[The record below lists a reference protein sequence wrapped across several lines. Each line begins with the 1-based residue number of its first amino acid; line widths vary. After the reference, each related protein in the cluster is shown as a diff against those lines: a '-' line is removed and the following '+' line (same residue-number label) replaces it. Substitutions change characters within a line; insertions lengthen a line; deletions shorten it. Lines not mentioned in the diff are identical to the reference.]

1 MASEHLQN
9 ILKTLP
15 DKPGVYQ
22 HLDKDGRFLYIGKA
36 KSLKKRVSSYFTK
49 QHTHGRT
56 WVMVQKIAD
65 IRTLI
70 TENELEA
77 LLLENSLIKEHQ
89 PRYNVNLKDDKTYPW
104 IVIKKERFPRIFYTR
119 KKIND
124 GSEYFGP
131 YASVK
136 VMKAV
141 LDLVRQVH
149 PIRSCKLLLSQEA
162 IQAGKYQRCLEFH
175 IGNCKAPCEA
185 LQSEE
190 AYMHEVALAR
200 QIITGKLG
208 EVKRMLTERMRE
220 ESEALRFEEAQKL
233 KEKVELLDRYQA
245 RSTVVNPSITNVD
258 VFSALVDAQFGYV
271 NYLKVVDGAILHAHT
286 IEFKRKLEESEAE
299 LLSLAIPELRQ
310 RFHSDSK
317 EVLMSHELELELEGL
332 QLHVPQRGDKKRLV
346 EMSLKNARYFRL
358 EKLKSEQITDP
369 DRHVERVMEQMKQDL
384 RLKEQPRHIECFD
397 NSNFQGTEA
406 VSACV
411 VFRNGKPAKSDY
423 RHFNVKTVEG
433 PDDFATMEEAV
444 FRRYRRLLDEGQSLP
459 QLILI
464 DGGKGQLSAALK
476 SVYKLGI
483 QDRVAVL
490 GIAKRLEELFFPG
503 DPVPLYLDKRS
514 ETLRIL
520 QQLRNEAHRFG
531 ITHHRNRRSRSALQ
545 NSLEQIEGIGPQTA
559 EKLLKTF
566 RSVEQLR
573 KASKEEVAEVVGL
586 SRARKVLQYLHAQD
600 ENPS

>member
-22 HLDKDGRFLYIGKA
+22 HLDKDGRILYIGKA

-317 EVLMSHELELELEGL
+317 EVLMSQELELELEGL

-346 EMSLKNARYFRL
+346 ELSLKNARYFRL

-573 KASKEEVAEVVGL
+573 KASEEEVAEVVGL

>member
-22 HLDKDGRFLYIGKA
+22 HLDKDGRILYIGKA

-346 EMSLKNARYFRL
+346 ELSLKNARYFRL

-444 FRRYRRLLDEGQSLP
+444 FRRYRRLLDEEQSLP

>member
-22 HLDKDGRFLYIGKA
+22 HLDKDGRILYIGKA

-346 EMSLKNARYFRL
+346 ELSLKNARYFRL

>member
-1 MASEHLQN
+1 
-9 ILKTLP
+9 
-15 DKPGVYQ
+15 
-22 HLDKDGRFLYIGKA
+22 
-36 KSLKKRVSSYFTK
+36 
-49 QHTHGRT
+49 
-56 WVMVQKIAD
+56 
-65 IRTLI
+65 
-70 TENELEA
+70 
-77 LLLENSLIKEHQ
+77 
-89 PRYNVNLKDDKTYPW
+89 
-104 IVIKKERFPRIFYTR
+104 
-119 KKIND
+119 
-124 GSEYFGP
+124 
-131 YASVK
+131 
-136 VMKAV
+136 
-141 LDLVRQVH
+141 
-149 PIRSCKLLLSQEA
+149 LLSQEA

-190 AYMHEVALAR
+190 AYTHEVALAR

-346 EMSLKNARYFRL
+346 ELSLKNARYFRL

-573 KASKEEVAEVVGL
+573 KASEEEVAEVVGL

>member
-22 HLDKDGRFLYIGKA
+22 HLDKDGRILYIGKA

-346 EMSLKNARYFRL
+346 ELSLKNARYFRL

-573 KASKEEVAEVVGL
+573 KASEEEVAEVVGL

>member
-1 MASEHLQN
+1 
-9 ILKTLP
+9 
-15 DKPGVYQ
+15 
-22 HLDKDGRFLYIGKA
+22 
-36 KSLKKRVSSYFTK
+36 
-49 QHTHGRT
+49 
-56 WVMVQKIAD
+56 
-65 IRTLI
+65 
-70 TENELEA
+70 
-77 LLLENSLIKEHQ
+77 
-89 PRYNVNLKDDKTYPW
+89 
-104 IVIKKERFPRIFYTR
+104 
-119 KKIND
+119 
-124 GSEYFGP
+124 
-131 YASVK
+131 
-136 VMKAV
+136 
-141 LDLVRQVH
+141 
-149 PIRSCKLLLSQEA
+149 
-162 IQAGKYQRCLEFH
+162 
-175 IGNCKAPCEA
+175 
-185 LQSEE
+185 
-190 AYMHEVALAR
+190 
-200 QIITGKLG
+200 
-208 EVKRMLTERMRE
+208 
-220 ESEALRFEEAQKL
+220 
-233 KEKVELLDRYQA
+233 
-245 RSTVVNPSITNVD
+245 
-258 VFSALVDAQFGYV
+258 
-271 NYLKVVDGAILHAHT
+271 
-286 IEFKRKLEESEAE
+286 LEESEAE

-346 EMSLKNARYFRL
+346 ELSLKNARYFRL

-476 SVYKLGI
+476 SVYKLGL

>member
-22 HLDKDGRFLYIGKA
+22 HLDKDGRILYIGKA
-36 KSLKKRVSSYFTK
+36 KSLKKRVSSYFSK

-149 PIRSCKLLLSQEA
+149 PIRSCKLLLSEEA
-162 IQAGKYQRCLEFH
+162 IQAGKYHRCLEFH

-185 LQSEE
+185 LQTEE

-208 EVKRMLTERMRE
+208 EVKRMLMERMRE
-220 ESEALRFEEAQKL
+220 EAEALRFEEAQKL

-258 VFSALVDAQFGYV
+258 VFSAILDAQFGYV

-317 EVLMSHELELELEGL
+317 EVLMSHELELDLEGL

-346 EMSLKNARYFRL
+346 ELSLKNARYFRL

-444 FRRYRRLLDEGQSLP
+444 FRRYRRLLEEGQSLP

-483 QDRVAVL
+483 EDRVAVL

-545 NSLEQIEGIGPQTA
+545 NSLEQVEGIGPQTA

-573 KASKEEVAEVVGL
+573 KASEEEVAEVVGL

>member
-22 HLDKDGRFLYIGKA
+22 HLDKDGRILYIGKA

-271 NYLKVVDGAILHAHT
+271 NYLKVVDGAILHAYT

-346 EMSLKNARYFRL
+346 ELSLKNARYFRL

-573 KASKEEVAEVVGL
+573 KASEEEVAEVVGL

>member
-22 HLDKDGRFLYIGKA
+22 HLDKDGRILYIGKA

-346 EMSLKNARYFRL
+346 ELSLKNARYFRL

-444 FRRYRRLLDEGQSLP
+444 FRRYRRLLDEEQSLP

-573 KASKEEVAEVVGL
+573 KASEEEVAEVVGL